1 MSGSGVY
8 YSGMFII
15 DSTWNHH
22 ISQVW
27 TMDAGFAG
35 PKLVGWGALL
45 WFTNLSEPTSL
56 TPLPTHKQKRRG
68 AYWVLPL
75 KNRLVKS
82 A

>member
-35 PKLVGWGALL
+35 PKLVGGVR
-45 WFTNLSEPTSL
+45 FFGSPTSVNQ
-56 TPLPTHKQKRRG
+56 PH
-68 AYWVLPL
+68 
-75 KNRLVKS
+75 
-82 A
+82 